1 MADISITVDST
12 GVDRN
17 MRILV
22 FGWMIDNVITSKHM
36 RFAWKTFR
44 SGSHVS
50 FSYPQDTHIGV
61 HYYSGSSKTV
71 SVLQSEEA
79 AAPGTTWNYIGDIEA
94 LKINSKA

>member
-12 GVDRN
+12 GVDKN

-22 FGWMIDNVITSKHM
+22 FGWKVDSVVTSKHIN
-36 RFAWKTFR
+36 FAWKTFQ
-44 SGSHVS
+44 SGSHSS
-50 FSYPQDTHIGV
+50 FSYPQETNIGV
-61 HYYSGSSKTV
+61 HYYSGSSKI
-71 SVLQSEEA
+71 VLQSEEA